1 MRQTASGLYAICLL
15 MLSPAVAGC
24 QRGPT
29 PTEMLI
35 PNQSQVSVR
44 SIQTRAFDTTDRT
57 RTMRTVIATL
67 QDLEFV
73 IDQGD
78 ETLSMVGATKLDN
91 YNLRITVTARPR
103 GETQTLVRANASFN
117 QTVVND
123 AEFYQQFFVSLE
135 HALFLAA
142 HAVD

>member
-1 MRQTASGLYAICLL
+1 MRQTASGMHLICLL
-15 MLSPAVAGC
+15 MLGTAIAGC
-24 QRGPT
+24 QPAPT
-29 PTEMLI
+29 PTEMLT
-35 PNQSQVSVR
+35 PDRSQISTR
-44 SIQTRAFDTTDRT
+44 SIQTRAFETTDRA
-57 RTMRTVIATL
+57 RIMRTVIATL

-78 ETLSMVGATKLDN
+78 DTLSMVGATKLDN

-123 AEFYQQFFVSLE
+123 AEFYQQFFRSLE
-135 HALFLAA
+135 RGLFLAA
-142 HAVD
+142 HDVD

>member
-1 MRQTASGLYAICLL
+1 MRKILNALSAICLL
-15 MLSPAVAGC
+15 TLGAAVAGC
-24 QRGPT
+24 QSGPT
-29 PTEMLI
+29 PTEMLA
-35 PNQSQVSVR
+35 PSQSQVSIR

-57 RTMRTVIATL
+57 RVMRTVIATL

-91 YNLRITVTARPR
+91 YNLRMTVTARPR
-103 GETQTLVRANASFN
+103 SESQTLVRANASLN
-117 QTVVND
+117 WTVVSD
-123 AEFYQQFFVSLE
+123 AEIYQQFFGSLE

-142 HAVD
+142 HGVD

>member
-1 MRQTASGLYAICLL
+1 MRRTASGLHVICLL
-15 MLSPAVAGC
+15 MLGPIAAGC
-24 QRGPT
+24 QRSLS
-29 PTEMLI
+29 PTEMLT
-35 PNQSQVSVR
+35 PNQSQIAIR
-44 SIQTRAFDTTDRT
+44 SMQTRAFDTTDRT

-78 ETLSMVGATKLDN
+78 ETLSMVSATKLDN

-135 HALFLAA
+135 HAIFLAA

>member
-1 MRQTASGLYAICLL
+1 MRQILNALSAICLL
-15 MLSPAVAGC
+15 TLGAAVAGC
-24 QRGPT
+24 QSGPT
-29 PTEMLI
+29 ATEMLA
-35 PNQSQVSVR
+35 PGQSQVSVR

-57 RTMRTVIATL
+57 RVMRTVIATL

-91 YNLRITVTARPR
+91 YNLRMTVTARPR
-103 GETQTLVRANASFN
+103 DESQTLVRANASLN
-117 QTVVND
+117 QTVVGD
-123 AEFYQQFFVSLE
+123 ADLYQQFFVSLE

-142 HAVD
+142 HGVD